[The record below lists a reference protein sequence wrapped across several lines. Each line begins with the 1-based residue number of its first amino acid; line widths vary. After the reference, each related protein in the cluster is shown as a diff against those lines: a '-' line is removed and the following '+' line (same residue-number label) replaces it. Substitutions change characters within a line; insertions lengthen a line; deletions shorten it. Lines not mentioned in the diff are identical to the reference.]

1 MNTFFKQNRRKKMKK
16 VLLAFTLVLTA
27 VMFFGTRAYASGTGN
42 LVVHFQAWDQD
53 YETLGSWAWGDT
65 AAGRIKDGV
74 DSFGAY
80 FNFDNIAV
88 GTEVGFIAVDWVNG
102 GPDWNAVASRGKLTG
117 DVNLGADVIKEGKT
131 VHVYVFEGAAGP
143 EYLVADP
150 DKFNALVVYYDPTGN
165 YEENLG
171 LHHWGWTL
179 AGPSWASP
187 DKILTTVGV
196 SAAGYDVKGVLLT
209 AVETWA
215 GFLIYA
221 GGDDTKKTG
230 DVKPDTGF
238 FTTHTNGAVD
248 VLYVINAGDGNN
260 SNENIYL
267 TPQAFADEAFSFKLM
282 PFNGEEM
289 SGTYAVDPQTIIV
302 KTSAPIASP
311 YPSAVDKEEA
321 RETIEN
327 WFTVREVISEGVYGN
342 PLLLE
347 RVDFATSNQ
356 TLNSFV
362 VLLDDANPLD
372 NTKDY
377 EIFFN
382 LNHPENLEVAK
393 EVTVT
398 VNVTVP
404 ANTPTDAVLSIA
416 GGLNG
421 WTPGSEDYIATK
433 VGETLVYTLS
443 FTIDVMSPYTTIEY
457 KWTRGSWPTEEY
469 VASNRPM
476 VIPNFVDTVTFDD
489 VILSWADID
498 APAEKYPAPVRVA
511 PEVPMNLKASLPV
524 AMDDEAPVLAFISPA
539 GIVGKVPAQRIIEV
553 AWGQPFNQ
561 NLFPRYRVEDTRD
574 GELTPFVYV
583 PKGQFSVLDTR
594 TVGDYTIMLR
604 VVDRWGNVTE
614 ETFIFRVVKP

>member
-1 MNTFFKQNRRKKMKK
+1 MKK

-27 VMFFGTRAYASGTGN
+27 VMFFGTRVYASGTGN

-53 YETLGSWAWGDT
+53 YETLGSWAWSSGWADEED
-65 AAGRIKDGV
+65 ARRLKDGV

-80 FNFDNIAV
+80 WEINNVPV
-88 GTEVGFIAVDWVNG
+88 GTEVNFIAVDWVNG

-143 EYLVADP
+143 QYLVADP
-150 DKFNALVVYYDPTGN
+150 DRFNALVVYYDPTGN

-171 LHHWGWTL
+171 LHHWGWTI

-196 SAAGYDVKGVLLT
+196 SSAGYEVKGVLLT
-209 AVETWA
+209 AAESWA

-221 GGDDTKKTG
+221 GGDDTTKKTG

-248 VLYVINAGDGNN
+248 VLYVVNAGDGNQ

-282 PFNGEEM
+282 PFNGDEM

-302 KTSAPIASP
+302 KTSAPVASP
-311 YPSAVDKEEA
+311 YPSAVNKAEA
-321 RETIEN
+321 RQTIEN

-342 PLLLE
+342 PLLME

-362 VLLDDANPLD
+362 IILDDANPLN

-382 LNHPENLEVAK
+382 LNNPENLAVAK
-393 EVTVT
+393 DVEVTI
-398 VNVTVP
+398 NVTVP
-404 ANTPTDAVLSIA
+404 ANTPVDAALSIA

-421 WTPGSEDYIATK
+421 WTPGSANYVATQ
-433 VGETLVYTLS
+433 VGDTLVYSLT
-443 FTIDVMSPYTTIEY
+443 FTISVLSPYTTVEY
-457 KWTRGSWPTEEY
+457 KWTRGSWSTEEY

-476 VIPNFVDTVTFDD
+476 VIPYYVDSITFND
-489 VILSWADID
+489 VIESWADID

-511 PEVPMNLKASLPV
+511 PDIKASLAV
-524 AMDDEAPVLAFISPA
+524 EMDREKPVLAFISPA
-539 GIVGKVPAQRIIEV
+539 GIVGKVAAERIIQV
-553 AWGQPFNQ
+553 TWGQPFNQ

-574 GELTPFVYV
+574 GELTAFVYV